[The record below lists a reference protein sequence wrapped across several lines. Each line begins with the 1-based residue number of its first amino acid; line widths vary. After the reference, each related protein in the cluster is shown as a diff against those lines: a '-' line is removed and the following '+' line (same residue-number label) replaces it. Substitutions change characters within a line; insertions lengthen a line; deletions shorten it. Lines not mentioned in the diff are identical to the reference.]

1 MIPWLPIAL
10 VVLLAGV
17 SISLSVVESA
27 YYTLRR
33 RRLGHLATASR
44 RTELANRYMEDPPAL
59 LMPIHLGTY
68 TAHVGMTA
76 VLTWLLHDALGRGA
90 VLAAVGVMLVYLPV
104 GRMWLPWSMTGRNPE
119 RALLALVPLFH
130 LYARLLGPLVRLL
143 RQTAELGVSDDD
155 VRDSGAPPPPP
166 VQERNEGR
174 LVDSLERFSQTQARE
189 VMTPRPDVEAIAGD
203 EPVAEL
209 RKVLRESKYSRVP
222 VFGENLDDIVGIVTV
237 RDLLEFD
244 GADDTPVRQLARPI
258 FLVPETKLIAELL
271 KELQARQI
279 TFAVVIDEYGGTA
292 GVVSVEDIVEEIV
305 GEIKDEYDVETE
317 PIAVDADGSWL
328 VSGRL
333 SLDRL
338 EEYLE
343 TELDDGS
350 EVDTV
355 GGLATAVFGRV
366 PRVGESAEHR
376 GYLIEVVDAERKRV
390 NRLRFRRAERVEA

>member
-1 MIPWLPIAL
+1 MPWYPVALIA
-10 VVLLAGV
+10 VLAAV

-27 YYTLRR
+27 YYTLKR
-33 RRLGHLATASR
+33 RRLGHLTQGNH
-44 RTELANRYMEDPPAL
+44 RTELANRYLDDPPAL
-59 LMPIHLGTY
+59 LMPIHIGTY

-76 VLTWLLHDALGRGA
+76 LLTWLLDESLARWA
-90 VLAAVGVMLVYLPV
+90 VLAAVGIMLAYLLLC
-104 GRMWLPWSMTGRNPE
+104 RTWLPWTLTARNPE
-119 RALLALVPLFH
+119 RALLALVPAFD
-130 LYARLLGPLVRLL
+130 LYARMLGPLVRGL
-143 RQTAELGVSDDD
+143 RHTAVLQEPGEEP
-155 VRDSGAPPPPP
+155 RESGAPPPPP
-166 VQERNEGR
+166 VQERDEVR
-174 LVDSLERFSQTQARE
+174 LVDSLERFSQTQVRE
-189 VMTPRPDVEAIAGD
+189 VMTPRPDVEAIAGA
-203 EPVAEL
+203 EPVSEL
-209 RKVLRESKYSRVP
+209 RRVMRESKYSRVP
-222 VFGENLDDIVGIVTV
+222 VFGENLDDIVGIVTT
-237 RDLLEFD
+237 RDLLEFEGPD
-244 GADDTPVRQLARPI
+244 AVPVRHLARPI

-338 EEYLE
+338 EQYLE

-350 EVDTV
+350 EVETV

-376 GYLIEVVDAERKRV
+376 GYRIEVVDAERKRV
-390 NRLRFRRAERVEA
+390 NRLRIRRAERIEA